1 MWLFIIHTLF
11 AWQLQKH
18 IFYRGENYE
27 KDVCKAKRACHNN
40 PLQEKNVLP
49 LTKKQEKKYKKLSQT
64 CKQEFNDIFDED
76 ENYLRV
82 QNYFHYTVKYRGEAH
97 SI

>member
-1 MWLFIIHTLF
+1 M
-11 AWQLQKH
+11 K
-18 IFYRGENYE
+18 
-27 KDVCKAKRACHNN
+27 KMCAKLRAHHNN

-49 LTKKQEKKYKKLSQT
+49 LTKKQEKKYKKHSQT

-76 ENYLRV
+76 KNYLRV